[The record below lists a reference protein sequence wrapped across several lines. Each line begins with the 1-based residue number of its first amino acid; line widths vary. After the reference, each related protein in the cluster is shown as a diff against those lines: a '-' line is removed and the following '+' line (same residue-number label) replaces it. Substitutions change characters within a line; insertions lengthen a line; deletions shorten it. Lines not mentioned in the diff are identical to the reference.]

1 VNRVAA
7 TVNSNSNAKSNTA
20 DAALNQSAQLLEQ
33 GQGFT
38 EGGSFSG
45 FPLFKKGFD
54 LTQVPAKPGLQS
66 GLRIQCCAKAGKPCS
81 CSKCKAKSSDED
93 EFAAARK
100 FHNSASPMP
109 SAAPTSVSATK
120 TDSSQSPASERE
132 GVSTE
137 ISESEE
143 GTLAAE
149 QSSGLI
155 VDDESADLQEGQ
167 MKKTDFLRQLRIEIC
182 STIGPVLATVGQT
195 TEGCPYLNYWLDL
208 YQEKTSAEV
217 EATIRRY
224 APDSVKATTAA
235 QYVANVTQRALRS
248 AVTWAATGRISGIP
262 EDVPT
267 TIPGERPPL
276 QGPTVRGA
284 QGLEVMTKAKDGRSR
299 KIDDPAEIQKE
310 LGAGEPLSSGIRSRM
325 EPAFRANLSHV
336 RIHTNTI
343 ATGLSNRVNARAF
356 TVGNHVAFGS
366 DEYQPGT
373 LIGDALIAHELA
385 HVMQQGDSEKSVK
398 KMEADN
404 TAYNALE
411 ADADQT
417 AMGVVSSLWSE
428 AKDGFKG
435 MAQRTLPMLRSG
447 VKIQRCSKDTGPA
460 CSTTETQTINNAKKR
475 ANGWVTTVL
484 PKLETKPV
492 PANVSTSLK
501 KNFGATDG
509 VEANLPGIISKIK
522 TANTE
527 MTTAPFTCAGT
538 EDKMCANHC
547 GYAVPGAHS
556 FVICRN
562 ITLTPTTSADFQAG
576 CIFHEAFHSAF
587 TDFTGDSYSGW
598 GGISSS
604 TPGYPG
610 SDPLKNADSYTSLVI
625 DLK

>member
-1 VNRVAA
+1 MIRSAA
-7 TVNSNSNAKSNTA
+7 TAEVDTKTSRAKKAEPSIQGTEN
-20 DAALNQSAQLLEQ
+20 LLEQ
-33 GQGFT
+33 NAGTKSGLAT
-38 EGGSFSG
+38 G
-45 FPLFKKGFD
+45 FPSTKKGFD
-54 LTQVPAKPGLQS
+54 LTQVPAKPGLQT
-66 GLRIQCCAKAGKPCS
+66 GLRVQCCAKDGKPCS
-81 CSKCKAKSSDED
+81 CSTCRGKSSGED
-93 EFAAARK
+93 EFATAK
-100 FHNSASPMP
+100 EFHNSVSPMQ
-109 SAAPTSVSATK
+109 SAAPTET
-120 TDSSQSPASERE
+120 SQSPTSEQE
-132 GVSTE
+132 DVSPE
-137 ISESEE
+137 NSESEA
-143 GTLAAE
+143 GTLVAE

-155 VDDESADLQEGQ
+155 VDDASADLKEGQ
-167 MKKTDFLRQLRIEIC
+167 MKKTDFLRQLRNEIC
-182 STIGPVLATVGQT
+182 GTIGPVLAKVGQT

-235 QYVANVTQRALRS
+235 QYVSVVTQRALRS

-262 EDVPT
+262 EGVPT
-267 TIPGERPPL
+267 TVPGEQPPP
-276 QGPTVRGA
+276 QTATARET

-299 KIDDPAEIQKE
+299 KIDDPAEVQKE

-325 EPAFRANLSHV
+325 EPAFGTNLSHV
-336 RIHTNTI
+336 RVHTNTA

-356 TVGNHVAFGS
+356 AVGNHVAFGS
-366 DEYQPGT
+366 NEYQPGT

-385 HVMQQGDSEKSVK
+385 HVMQQRGSGKSIE
-398 KMEADN
+398 KMEVGN

-417 AMGVVSSLWSE
+417 AMGVVSSLWSQ

-492 PANVSTSLK
+492 PADVSTSLK

-509 VEANLPGIISKIK
+509 VTANLPGIISKIK

-527 MTTAPFTCAGT
+527 MTTVPVTCAGT
-538 EDKMCANHC
+538 EDKTCASAC
-547 GYAVPGAHS
+547 GYTPGAGAHS
-556 FVICRN
+556 YVICRN
-562 ITLTPTTSADFQAG
+562 KTLTPTSNPDFQAG
-576 CIFHEAFHSAF
+576 CVLHEAFHSAF
-587 TDFTGDSYSGW
+587 SDFSGDSYSGW

-610 SDPLKNADSYTSLVI
+610 SDPLKNADSYTSMVI